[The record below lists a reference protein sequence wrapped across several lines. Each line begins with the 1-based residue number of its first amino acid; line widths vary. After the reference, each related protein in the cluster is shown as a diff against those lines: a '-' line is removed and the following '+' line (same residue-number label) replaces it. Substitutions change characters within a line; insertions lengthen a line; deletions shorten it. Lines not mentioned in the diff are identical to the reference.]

1 MKKSP
6 KVQSDNISAIFAVS
20 AEKALKLPLYQD
32 RISAGFPSPADDYV
46 ESRLDLNEFLVQH
59 PAATFFI
66 RVKGDSMTKAGID
79 TGDMLIVDRS
89 LNSSN
94 GMIVVAVLNGEFTV
108 KRLSIRKGKYYLVP
122 ENDGYKE
129 IEIKGEDEFEIWG
142 VVTKILKDPV

>member
-1 MKKSP
+1 MRNKG
-6 KVQSDNISAIFAVS
+6 KVRSDNIAEIFSVS

-66 RVKGDSMTKAGID
+66 RVKGDSMIRAGID

-89 LNSSN
+89 LGSAN
-94 GMIVVAVLNGEFTV
+94 GKIVVAVLNGEFTV
-108 KRLSIRKGKYYLVP
+108 KRLSIRKGKYFLVP

>member
-1 MKKSP
+1 MKKNA
-6 KVQSDNISAIFAVS
+6 VRSDNIAEIFSVS

-66 RVKGDSMTKAGID
+66 RVKGDSMIRAGID

-89 LNSSN
+89 VNSAN
-94 GMIVVAVLNGEFTV
+94 GKIVVAVLNGEFTV
-108 KRLSIRKGKYYLVP
+108 KRLSIRKGKYFLVP